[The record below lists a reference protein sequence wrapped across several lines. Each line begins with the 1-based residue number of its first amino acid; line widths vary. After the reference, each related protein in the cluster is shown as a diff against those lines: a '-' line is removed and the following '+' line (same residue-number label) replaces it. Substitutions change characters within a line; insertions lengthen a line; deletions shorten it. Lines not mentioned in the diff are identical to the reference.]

1 MAAPH
6 TGSAVTQSTTTD
18 ILLPVEGMEC
28 ASCAVRIEKQLS
40 KKAGVNLAQVNLASK
55 QARISFQ
62 SNQISIPGLVETVQK
77 TGFSIPRIESR
88 LPLKSDAMRSSES
101 LMKVFEKT
109 NGVLSAEV
117 SESNEK
123 PVAIIQHIEAIV
135 TANELLHILQTQGL
149 AASES
154 RIVNETPAT
163 NAEHERY
170 DFIKRR
176 FLFAA
181 VFTLPVFVISMAH
194 GALDFPGVHL
204 VLFLLTTPVVI
215 WSGYPFFAGALR
227 LLKYRAADM
236 NTLVA
241 LGVGSAYVYSTAV
254 TFFPRFFA
262 ETTGRMPAVY
272 FEAAAVIVTL
282 ILMGRLLEARAK
294 KKTSEAI
301 EKLVAL
307 QPETARRLRDGIE
320 EEIAIEVIKSGDQI
334 VVRPGERI
342 ALDGRVMEGAS
353 AVDESVITGEP
364 LPVDKHPGDDV
375 VGGTLNRTGAFVF
388 EVTRTGQDTTLQ
400 QIVRLVRDAQGRK
413 APIQR
418 LADVVAGIFVPAVL
432 VIAVITFALWF
443 WLAPASPFSMALIAF
458 VSVLII
464 ACPCALGLATPTA
477 VMVAT
482 GKAAE
487 LGVLIK
493 GGDTLE
499 RLQDVNKI
507 ILDKTG
513 TLTEGKPSVVELI
526 SLDGRSTSEL
536 LQLAASA
543 EQRSEH
549 PIASAVLA
557 RAAAEN
563 LTLFPVTSFYSA
575 TGLGLEAEIDGK
587 SIVIGNEAFM
597 AQRDIASDTWGPDY
611 ARLQE
616 AGHTVIL
623 VAINHQAAGL
633 LAISD
638 TIRPTSKE
646 AISLFKQQALSVAL
660 LTGDQPKAA
669 QAIARALSIPEVRAQ
684 VRPEEKAASV
694 EASMSDGSVV
704 AMIGDGINDA
714 PALAIAD
721 VGIAIGTGTDVAIEA
736 SDVTLMRDDLRIVAD
751 TIALSRQSMRTIR
764 QNLFFAFIY
773 NIIGIPIAAGLLYPI
788 WGITLNPMIASAAM
802 ALSSVSV
809 VTNSLRLRSWKPS
822 RKSEKK

>member
-1 MAAPH
+1 MAASQPD
-6 TGSAVTQSTTTD
+6 STVSLDPSID
-18 ILLPVEGMEC
+18 ITLPVEGMEC

-40 KKAGVNLAQVNLASK
+40 RKQGVDLAQVNLANQ

-62 SNQISIPGLVETVQK
+62 PGQISIPALVETVQK
-77 TGFSIPRIESR
+77 TGFSIPTTKSQ
-88 LPLKSDAMRSSES
+88 LPLKPDTHPSSAALMDA
-101 LMKVFEKT
+101 FAQT
-109 NGVLSAEV
+109 NGVLSVEV
-117 SESNEK
+117 AASNEK
-123 PVAIIQHIEAIV
+123 PVAIIQHIQALV
-135 TANELLHILQTQGL
+135 SASELLQVLQAQGFSPL
-149 AASES
+149 ESETTTAAP
-154 RIVNETPAT
+154 VVDT
-163 NAEHERY
+163 EHERY

-181 VFTLPVFVISMAH
+181 AFTLPVFIISMAH

-204 VLFLLTTPVVI
+204 VLFLLTTPVVL
-215 WSGYPFFAGALR
+215 WSGYPFFAGAFR
-227 LLKYRAADM
+227 LLKYRTADM

-241 LGVGSAYVYSTAV
+241 LGVGSAYIYSTAV
-254 TFFPRFFA
+254 TFFPRFFVEA
-262 ETTGRMPAVY
+262 TGQMPAVY

-307 QPETARRLRDGIE
+307 QPPTARRLRNGIE
-320 EEIAIEVIKSGDQI
+320 EEIAVEQIKSGDRI
-334 VVRPGERI
+334 LVRPGERI
-342 ALDGRVMEGAS
+342 ALDGRLLEGAS

-364 LPVDKHPGDDV
+364 LPVDKHPGDIV

-443 WLAPASPFSMALIAF
+443 WLAPTSPFSMALIAF

-499 RLQDVNKI
+499 RLQDVSKI

-526 SLDGRSTSEL
+526 SLDGRPTDEL

-557 RAAAEN
+557 KAAAKN
-563 LTLFPVTSFYSA
+563 LTLLPVTDFHSA
-575 TGLGLEAEIDGK
+575 TGLGLEAKVNGQL
-587 SIVIGNEAFM
+587 IVIGNEAFM
-597 AQRDIASDTWGPDY
+597 APRDLPADAWGPDY
-611 ARLQE
+611 VRHQQE
-616 AGHTVIL
+616 GHTVIL
-623 VAINHQAAGL
+623 VAIDHQAAGL

-638 TIRPTSKE
+638 TIRATSKE
-646 AISLFKQQALSVAL
+646 AISLFKQQGLSVAL
-660 LTGDQPKAA
+660 LTGDQPEAA
-669 QAIARALSIPEVRAQ
+669 HAIARTLSIPEVRAQ

-694 EASMSDGSVV
+694 EASMADGSVT

-721 VGIAIGTGTDVAIEA
+721 VGIAIGAGTDVAIEA
-736 SDVTLMRDDLRIVAD
+736 SDVTLMRDDLRVVAD
-751 TIALSRQSMRTIR
+751 AIALSRQTMRTIR

-773 NIIGIPIAAGLLYPI
+773 NIIGIPVAAGLLYPI

-809 VTNSLRLRSWKPS
+809 VTNSLRLRGWKPS
-822 RKSEKK
+822 RKPD

>member
-6 TGSAVTQSTTTD
+6 TDSVVSADTTD
-18 ILLPVEGMEC
+18 ILLPIEGMEC
-28 ASCAVRIEKQLS
+28 ASCAVRIEKQLA
-40 KKAGVNLAQVNLASK
+40 KKTGVDLAQVNLASR

-62 SNQISIPGLVETVQK
+62 PDQITIPGLVETVQK
-77 TGFSIPRIESR
+77 TGFSIPTRQSR
-88 LPLKSDAMRSSES
+88 LPLKPGMLPSDEA
-101 LMKVFEKT
+101 LMQVLART
-109 NGVLSAEV
+109 NGVLSTEV
-117 SESNEK
+117 AGSQEK
-123 PVAIIQHIEAIV
+123 PVAIIEHIQALV
-135 TANELLHILQTQGL
+135 SANELLQVLQTQGL
-149 AASES
+149 AATES
-154 RIVNETPAT
+154 QAIDADSTVD
-163 NAEHERY
+163 AEHERY

-176 FLFAA
+176 FFFATA
-181 VFTLPVFVISMAH
+181 FTLPVFVISMAH

-215 WSGYPFFAGALR
+215 WSGYPFFAGAIR
-227 LLKYRAADM
+227 LLKYHTADM

-254 TFFPRFFA
+254 TFFPHFFA

-282 ILMGRLLEARAK
+282 ILLGRLLEARAK
-294 KKTSEAI
+294 KKTGEAI

-307 QPETARRLRDGIE
+307 QPATARRLQDGVEKEIAV
-320 EEIAIEVIKSGDQI
+320 EEIQSGDQV

-342 ALDGRVMEGAS
+342 ALDGRLIEGAS

-364 LPVDKHPGDDV
+364 LPVDKHPGDVV

-400 QIVRLVRDAQGRK
+400 QIVKLVRDAQGRK

-418 LADVVAGIFVPAVL
+418 LADVVAGVFVPVVL
-432 VIAVITFALWF
+432 VIALITFALWF
-443 WLAPASPFSMALIAF
+443 WLVPASPFSMALIAF

-499 RLQDVNKI
+499 RLQDVSKI

-513 TLTEGKPSVVELI
+513 TLTEGKPRVVELI
-526 SLDGRSTSEL
+526 SLDGRSSSEL
-536 LQLAASA
+536 LQMAASA

-549 PIASAVLA
+549 PIASAVLD
-557 RAAAEN
+557 RAAAEK
-563 LTLFPVTSFYSA
+563 LELLPVTRFHSA
-575 TGLGLEAEIDGK
+575 TGLGLEAEVDGHPV
-587 SIVIGNEAFM
+587 VIGNEAFM
-597 AQRDIASDTWGPDY
+597 TQRGIAIDTWGADHN
-611 ARLQE
+611 RLQQ

-623 VAINHQAAGL
+623 VTIDHQAAGL

-638 TIRPTSKE
+638 TIRPTSEE
-646 AISLFKQQALSVAL
+646 AISLFKQQGLNVAL
-660 LTGDQPKAA
+660 LTGDQPRAA
-669 QAIARALSIPEVRAQ
+669 HAIAHALSIPEVHAQ
-684 VRPEEKAASV
+684 VRPEGKAATV
-694 EASMSDGSVV
+694 EASMADGSVV

-721 VGIAIGTGTDVAIEA
+721 VGIAIGAGTDVAIEA

-751 TIALSRQSMRTIR
+751 AIALSRQSMRTIR

-788 WGITLNPMIASAAM
+788 WGIMLNPMIASAAM

-809 VTNSLRLRSWKPS
+809 VTNSLRLRKWKPS
-822 RKSEKK
+822 RTSI